1 MSEKKNGIS
10 IANIIAI
17 IGLAGIGVLSFF
29 GLYFKSL
36 DGKPAIPA
44 LLAVAIV
51 AGLSLFLILTIKAK
65 GAKDNPDKWIWVE
78 IACLVAYLAVAVLCA
93 RPFQHFFYVMSEKS
107 NLQELASADLQKV
120 DSLYLVYN
128 QQKDEYMKN
137 AAQQLKNVQDSG
149 QKFEAGDQLGDYI
162 SGIVG
167 SDIEEWMDDAD
178 LQLKL
183 RQDEKLAQLKK
194 QVKAWKLLELP
205 QIAAGVPQKVSDA
218 WAQMAKKLEQNEQ
231 HNLIPVIRGGDGYYF
246 WGGYAEIVLPEQPA
260 TRFDQ
265 AIRGGDMKNIVGW
278 IIYAVLN
285 LLILLN
291 YLVAP
296 RNRFVG
302 PRKGASTHSN
312 GLDL

>member
-29 GLYFKSL
+29 GLYFKST

-51 AGLSLFLILTIKAK
+51 AGLALLLILTVKAK

-78 IACLVAYLAVAVLCA
+78 IFCLLAYIGVAAVCA
-93 RPFQHFFYVMSEKS
+93 RPFQHFFYVMSEKDS
-107 NLQELASADLQKV
+107 LQKLAKEDLEKV

-128 QQKDEYMKN
+128 QQKDEFMKN
-137 AAQQLKNVQDSG
+137 ASQQLKNVQDSG
-149 QKFEAGDQLGDYI
+149 QQFEAGDQLGGYI

-167 SDIEEWMDDAD
+167 NDIEEWMDDAD

-183 RQDEKLAQLKK
+183 RDDEKLKELKK
-194 QVKAWKLLELP
+194 QVKSWKLLELP
-205 QIAAGVPQKVSDA
+205 QIAAGIPQKVKDA
-218 WAQMAKKLEQNEQ
+218 WAQMEKKLEQNEQ
-231 HNLIPVIRGGDGYYF
+231 HNLIPVIRGGDGYYY

-260 TRFDQ
+260 TRFDK
-265 AIRGGDMKNIVGW
+265 AIRGGDLKNILGW
-278 IIYAVLN
+278 IIYGVLN
-285 LLILLN
+285 LLILLD

-302 PRKGASTHSN
+302 PRRGATSRSN